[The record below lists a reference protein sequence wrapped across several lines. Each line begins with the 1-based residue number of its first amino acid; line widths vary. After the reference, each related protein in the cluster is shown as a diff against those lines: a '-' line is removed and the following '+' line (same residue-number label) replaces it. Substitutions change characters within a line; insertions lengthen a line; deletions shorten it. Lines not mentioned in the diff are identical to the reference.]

1 MKACDRSPTSGEP
14 PHSELDWAR
23 CCCYLALSC
32 AGSSGRN
39 EQPLEGVMELIKRLG
54 SFIAGGLLGAGVGAA
69 VAMVVA
75 PQSGDEFVEGVERR
89 VDLAKRAGLEA
100 QARTEEE
107 LIRRFR
113 AETGDS
119 AALRD
124 QETLTRVETAQA
136 IADLGLAPD
145 ASQAR
150 DSGA

>member
-1 MKACDRSPTSGEP
+1 
-14 PHSELDWAR
+14 
-23 CCCYLALSC
+23 
-32 AGSSGRN
+32 
-39 EQPLEGVMELIKRLG
+39 MELLKRLG

-75 PQSGDEFVEGVERR
+75 PQSGDEFVEGFERR

-113 AETGDS
+113 AETGDPE
-119 AALRD
+119 ALRD

-136 IADLGLAPD
+136 IADLGLAPS
-145 ASQAR
+145 ASQGR
-150 DSGA
+150 DGGAA